1 MSPLLWVFSLLA
13 HAWGDYI
20 LQSDWQ
26 ANHKTKSSWPAL
38 VHAVLYAMCFAPLV
52 WRAPRAL
59 LALLL
64 IGGSHFIIDRFRL
77 ARFLCYAK
85 NYLAPPS
92 AWPKPWAECSATGY
106 DPERPA
112 WLTVWLLIIADNTLH
127 VTINTFALSWA
138 FSA

>member
-1 MSPLLWVFSLLA
+1 MNALLLFFGLLA

-38 VHAVLYAMCFAPLV
+38 VHAVLYAVCFVPLV
-52 WRAPRAL
+52 WHTQHPLR
-59 LALLL
+59 ALLL
-64 IGGSHFIIDRFRL
+64 IGGSHFVIDRFRL
-77 ARFLCYAK
+77 ARFVCYAK
-85 NYLAPPS
+85 NYLAPRS
-92 AWPKPWAECSATGY
+92 AWPKPWGECSATGY

-127 VTINTFALSWA
+127 VTINTVTLMWA
-138 FSA
+138 HP